1 MLAISTLALGNSFPL
16 IPCSAANL
24 GCTLH
29 RQISSPGG
37 LTDAIVAGVAL
48 SVLAFTPSPLWQ
60 RLRVLPNWQ
69 SVKFVL
75 VPARVVCP
83 FLFVLVAVSSLTS
96 TDQGLAER
104 VLVTSCVV
112 WVGALAVTLLLVAR
126 KTRRPVP

>member
-1 MLAISTLALGNSFPL
+1 MLAILTLALGNSFPL

-24 GCTLH
+24 GRIFH

-60 RLRVLPNWQ
+60 RLTPLRNWQ

-75 VPARVVCP
+75 VPAWVVCP
-83 FLFVLVAVSSLTS
+83 FLFCPGGGLIV
-96 TDQGLAER
+96 DQHRPRARRTGPGHQLCGLGGG
-104 VLVTSCVV
+104 TGS
-112 WVGALAVTLLLVAR
+112 TLLLVAR

>member
-1 MLAISTLALGNSFPL
+1 
-16 IPCSAANL
+16 
-24 GCTLH
+24 
-29 RQISSPGG
+29 
-37 LTDAIVAGVAL
+37 
-48 SVLAFTPSPLWQ
+48 
-60 RLRVLPNWQ
+60 VLPNWQ